1 MIDTES
7 EAWRQT
13 RLVGQI
19 LPAVAEETC
28 FALKGGTAINLF
40 VLDLHR
46 LSVDID
52 LTYLPAEP
60 RETALAGIDAGLR
73 RIARRLSSQ
82 YDVAFGRTSAGGHAD
97 TVMIRAGR
105 DEVKIEVN
113 PVLRQTLMPVRML
126 SVQPRVEANFG
137 FTRMQV
143 LSHEELY
150 AGKLVAALDRQHP
163 RDVFDA
169 KVLLETQ
176 GLSEALMRAFIA
188 YVAGHKKVMAH
199 IVAPRFGDARRFRN
213 LYDTQLLGMTEED
226 VTVDGLVAVWERLVR
241 EIRKRIGAQESRFL
255 LSLKRGEPQWDLLGL
270 PGASEW
276 PAIRWKMHNLAQM
289 TPDKRRQAIEKLER
303 ALEQAG

>member
-7 EAWRQT
+7 DAWRQT
-13 RLVGQI
+13 RIVGQI
-19 LPAVAEETC
+19 LPAVAEESC
-28 FALKGGTAINLF
+28 FALKGGTAINFF
-40 VLDLHR
+40 VQDLLR

-60 RETALAGIDAGLR
+60 RATALAGIDAGLR

-82 YDVAFGRTSAGGHAD
+82 YDVAFGRTSVGGHAD
-97 TVMIRAGR
+97 TVMIRAGS

-113 PVLRQTLMPVRML
+113 PVLRQTLLPVRTL
-126 SVQPRVEANFG
+126 EVRPKVEANFG
-137 FTRMQV
+137 FSRMQV

-169 KVLLETQ
+169 RVLLQTQ
-176 GLSEALMRAFIA
+176 GLSEGLMRAFVA

-199 IVAPRFGDARRFRN
+199 IVAPRFGDAQRFRN
-213 LYDTQLLGMTEED
+213 LYENQLLGMTEEE
-226 VTVDGLVAVWERLVR
+226 VSLETLVETWAMLVR
-241 EIRKRIGAQESRFL
+241 EVRARIGEREACFL

-270 PGASEW
+270 SGASEW
-276 PAIRWKMHNLAQM
+276 PAIRWKMQNLAQM
-289 TPDKRRQAIEKLER
+289 APEKRRQAIEKLER
-303 ALEQAG
+303 ALEHAR

>member
-13 RLVGQI
+13 RIVGQI

-28 FALKGGTAINLF
+28 FALKGGTAINFF
-40 VLDLHR
+40 VLDLYR

-52 LTYLPAEP
+52 LNYLPAEP

-82 YDVAFGRTSAGGHAD
+82 YDVAFGRTSAGGYAD

-113 PVLRQTLMPVRML
+113 PVLRQTLLPVRML
-126 SVQPRVEANFG
+126 SVQPSVEASFG
-137 FTRMQV
+137 YTRMQV

-169 KVLLETQ
+169 RVLLNTR
-176 GLSEALMRAFIA
+176 GLSDALMRAFIA

-199 IVAPRFGDARRFRN
+199 IVAPRFGNLRRFRN
-213 LYDTQLLGMTEED
+213 LYETQLLGMTVEE
-226 VTVDGLVAVWERLVR
+226 VTVEGLAADWERLASA
-241 EIRKRIGAQESRFL
+241 IRSRIGAPEGRFL

-276 PAIRWKMHNLAQM
+276 PAIRWKLHNLAQM
-289 TPDKRRQAIEKLER
+289 TPEKRRQATEELER
-303 ALEQAG
+303 ALERPR

>member
-7 EAWRQT
+7 ETWRQT
-13 RLVGQI
+13 RIVGQI

-28 FALKGGTAINLF
+28 FALKGGTAINFF
-40 VLDLHR
+40 VLDLYR

-97 TVMIRAGR
+97 TVMVRAGR

-113 PVLRQTLMPVRML
+113 PVLRQTLLPVRVL
-126 SVQPRVEANFG
+126 GVQPRVEASFG
-137 FTRMQV
+137 YTRMQV

-169 KVLLETQ
+169 RALLDTQ
-176 GLSEALMRAFIA
+176 GLSEALMRAFVA

-199 IVAPRFGDARRFRN
+199 IVAPRFGDLRKFRN
-213 LYDTQLLGMTEED
+213 LYDTQLRGMTEED
-226 VTVDGLVAVWERLVR
+226 LSVATLVETWKRLATEVR
-241 EIRKRIGAQESRFL
+241 ARIGEREGRFL
-255 LSLKRGEPQWDLLGL
+255 ISFKRGEPQWDLLGL
-270 PGASEW
+270 PGAAQW

-289 TPDKRRQAIEKLER
+289 VPEKRQQAVAKLER
-303 ALEQAG
+303 ALERTR

>member
-13 RLVGQI
+13 RIVGDI

-28 FALKGGTAINLF
+28 FALKGGTAINFFVVDLF
-40 VLDLHR
+40 R

-60 RETALAGIDAGLR
+60 RETALAGIDAALR

-82 YDVAFGRTSAGGHAD
+82 YDVAFGRTTAGGHAD
-97 TVMIRAGR
+97 TVMIRAGS

-113 PVLRQTLMPVRML
+113 PVLRQTLLPVRIL
-126 SVQPRVEANFG
+126 AVQPRVEASFG
-137 FTRMQV
+137 YSRMQV

-176 GLSEALMRAFIA
+176 GLSDELVRAFVA

-199 IVAPRFGDARRFRN
+199 IVAPRFGDLRKFRN
-213 LYDTQLLGMTEED
+213 LYDSQLFGMTQEQ
-226 VTVDGLVAVWERLVR
+226 VTVEALVEAWARLVG
-241 EIRKRIGAQESRFL
+241 EIRARIGEKERRFL
-255 LSLKRGEPQWDLLGL
+255 LSLKRGVPEWDLLGL
-270 PGASEW
+270 PRASEW
-276 PAIRWKMHNLAQM
+276 PAIRWKLHNLGQM
-289 TPDKRRQAIEKLER
+289 APDRRRQAIEKLER
-303 ALEQAG
+303 ALEQTP

>member
-13 RLVGQI
+13 RIVGDI
-19 LPAVAEETC
+19 LPSVAEESC
-28 FALKGGTAINLF
+28 FALKGGTAINFFVVDLF
-40 VLDLHR
+40 R

-97 TVMIRAGR
+97 TVMIRAGK

-113 PVLRQTLMPVRML
+113 PVLRQTLLPVRTL
-126 SVQPRVEANFG
+126 SVQPRVEASFG
-137 FTRMQV
+137 YSRMQV

-176 GLSEALMRAFIA
+176 GLSDELVRAFVA

-199 IVAPRFGDARRFRN
+199 IVAPRFGDARKFRT
-213 LYDTQLLGMTEED
+213 LYDTQLLGMTDERVSVEA
-226 VTVDGLVAVWERLVR
+226 LVETWGRLVR
-241 EIRKRIGAQESRFL
+241 EIRARIGAQESRFL
-255 LSLKRGEPQWDLLGL
+255 LSFKRGDPQWDLLGM

-289 TPDKRRQAIEKLER
+289 APEKRQQAIEKLER
-303 ALEQAG
+303 ALEQTR

>member
-7 EAWRQT
+7 GAWRQT
-13 RLVGQI
+13 RIVGQI

-40 VLDLHR
+40 VLDLRR

-82 YDVAFGRTSAGGHAD
+82 YELAFGQTSAGGFAD
-97 TVMIRAGR
+97 TVMVRAGG

-176 GLSEALMRAFIA
+176 GLSETLMRAFIA
-188 YVAGHKKVMAH
+188 YVAGHKNVMAH

-213 LYDTQLLGMTEED
+213 LYETQLLGMTEED
-226 VTVDGLVAVWERLVR
+226 VTVDGLAADWERLAR
-241 EIRKRIGAQESRFL
+241 EIRSRIGVDEGRFL

-276 PAIRWKMHNLAQM
+276 PAIRWKMQNLAQM
-289 TPDKRRQAIEKLER
+289 APEKRRQAIEKLER
-303 ALEQAG
+303 ALEQPG